1 MKLGPQSA
9 GPWTYLD
16 SPTVTQTLRSC
27 DYGGPEQIDIS
38 KADQV
43 VRLQDMSE
51 HLRSADFR
59 QVPHPRHGTLHG
71 TMTSGN
77 PKYFSGEYLLP
88 FKCSNRRGWILC
100 EIRRGPQL
108 ATALYLPLLLE
119 PSLISMR
126 IHA

>member
-9 GPWTYLD
+9 GPSTYLD

-27 DYGGPEQIDIS
+27 DYGGPEQIAIS

-43 VRLQDMSE
+43 VRLQDVSE

-59 QVPHPRHGTLHG
+59 QAPHPRHGTLHG

-77 PKYFSGEYLLP
+77 PKYFSVEHLLP
-88 FKCSNRRGWILC
+88 FKCSNRRDWILC
-100 EIRRGPQL
+100 EIKPGPLL
-108 ATALYLPLLLE
+108 ATALYLPLLLRL
-119 PSLISMR
+119 SLISMR
-126 IHA
+126 TYA